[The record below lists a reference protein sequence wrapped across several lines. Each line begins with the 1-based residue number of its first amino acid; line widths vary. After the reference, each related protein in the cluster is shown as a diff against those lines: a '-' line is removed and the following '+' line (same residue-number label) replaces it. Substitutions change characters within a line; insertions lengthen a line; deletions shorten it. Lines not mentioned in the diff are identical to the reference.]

1 MNIFKIKEL
10 QKILNINIKN
20 INDKIII
27 RDIKIKFEEIIY
39 GSIYKCINNLSYQ
52 DVASKINLNFIEQ
65 NINTTI
71 SKTAFINKRNS
82 IPNEYFLDINNSFID
97 YIYKDNKNPRI
108 FGVDGSFINLF
119 KNFNK
124 YEFSYASSNE
134 NYCQGIISCLY
145 DINNKIPVNYYLI
158 KTRNEREAFRNQIKY
173 LRNGDT
179 VIFDRG
185 YYSYDLVEKL
195 EIIDVN
201 YIFRLKSNK
210 KEVQYMKNNNIVD
223 YTFINK
229 NIKNRII
236 NYRIDNSE
244 DEYYLLTNLSCS
256 IDELKDLYWK
266 RWQVEIHFKES
277 KYNLSLK
284 TINLKTENSL
294 LQEIYIH
301 NLIFILYYYF
311 KFDIDNPLL
320 KSKYKINNKT
330 GIKIFSENIIYL
342 LIYNKITN
350 KCFEKINRILNII
363 VMNVVYIQINKKKYE
378 RKRLRPYAK
387 WYFSKK

>member
-27 RDIKIKFEEIIY
+27 RDRKIKFEEIIY

>member
-1 MNIFKIKEL
+1 MNILKIKEL
-10 QKILNINIKN
+10 QKLLNINIKN
-20 INDKIII
+20 INNKIII
-27 RDIKIKFEEIIY
+27 RDRKIKFEEILY

-65 NINTTI
+65 YINTTI
-71 SKTAFINKRNS
+71 SKTAFIEKRNN
-82 IPNEYFLDINNSFID
+82 IPNEYFLNINDSFID
-97 YIYKDNKNPRI
+97 YIYKNDKTPRV
-108 FGVDGSFINLF
+108 FGVDGSFLNLF
-119 KNFNK
+119 KKFNK
-124 YEFSYASSNE
+124 NGFSYASSNE

-145 DINNKIPVNYYLI
+145 DINNKIPINYFLI

-173 LRNGDT
+173 LRSGDI

-185 YYSYDLVEKL
+185 YYSYDIVEKL
-195 EIIDVN
+195 EIIGVK

-210 KEVQYMKNNNIVD
+210 KEVQFMRKNNILD
-223 YTFINK
+223 HSFINK
-229 NIKNRII
+229 NINNRII
-236 NYRIDNSE
+236 NYRVDNSD
-244 DEYYLLTNLSCS
+244 DEYYILTNLSYS
-256 IDELKDLYWK
+256 IDELKNLYWK
-266 RWQVEIHFKES
+266 RWKVEIHFKES

-294 LQEIYIH
+294 IQEIYIH

-311 KFDIDNPLL
+311 KFDIENPLL

-350 KCFEKINRILNII
+350 KCFEKIHKILNII
-363 VMNVVYIQINKKKYE
+363 ELNVVYIQQNKKIGE
-378 RKRLRPYAK
+378 RKRLRPYGK
-387 WYFSKK
+387 WYFNKK

>member
-27 RDIKIKFEEIIY
+27 RDRKIKFEEIIY

-223 YTFINK
+223 HTFINK

-236 NYRIDNSE
+236 NYRVDNSE
-244 DEYYLLTNLSCS
+244 DEYYLLTNLTCS
-256 IDELKDLYWK
+256 IDELKNLYWK

-363 VMNVVYIQINKKKYE
+363 VMNIVYIQINKKKYE

>member
-1 MNIFKIKEL
+1 MSHN
-10 QKILNINIKN
+10 
-20 INDKIII
+20 
-27 RDIKIKFEEIIY
+27 
-39 GSIYKCINNLSYQ
+39 
-52 DVASKINLNFIEQ
+52 
-65 NINTTI
+65 
-71 SKTAFINKRNS
+71 
-82 IPNEYFLDINNSFID
+82 
-97 YIYKDNKNPRI
+97 
-108 FGVDGSFINLF
+108 
-119 KNFNK
+119 
-124 YEFSYASSNE
+124 
-134 NYCQGIISCLY
+134 LY
-145 DINNKIPVNYYLI
+145 DINNKIPINYYLI

-195 EIIDVN
+195 EIINVN

-210 KEVQYMKNNNIVD
+210 KEVQYMKINNIVD
-223 YTFINK
+223 HTFINK

-236 NYRIDNSE
+236 NYRVDNSE
-244 DEYYLLTNLSCS
+244 DEYYLLTNLTCS

-266 RWQVEIHFKES
+266 RWQIEIHFKES

-294 LQEIYIH
+294 IQEIYIH

-311 KFDIDNPLL
+311 KFDIDNSVL
-320 KSKYKINNKT
+320 KSKYKINNKA

-350 KCFEKINRILNII
+350 KCFEKINKIINVI
-363 VMNVVYIQINKKKYE
+363 VMNVVYIQIFKKKI
-378 RKRLRPYAK
+378 
-387 WYFSKK
+387 

>member
-27 RDIKIKFEEIIY
+27 RDRKIKFEEIIY

-134 NYCQGIISCLY
+134 NYCQGIISCLD

>member
-1 MNIFKIKEL
+1 MDIIKIKEL
-10 QKILNINIKN
+10 QKIFNTNIKN
-20 INDKIII
+20 INDKIIE
-27 RDIKIKFEEIIY
+27 RNRKLNFKEILY

-52 DVASKINLNFIEQ
+52 DVASKINLNFIKQ

-71 SKTAFINKRNS
+71 SKTAFIDKRNNIS
-82 IPNEYFLDINNSFID
+82 NEYFLNINDSFIE
-97 YIYKDNKNPRI
+97 YIYKNDKTPRI
-108 FGVDGSFINLF
+108 FGVDGSFLNLF

-124 YEFSYASSNE
+124 FGFSYASSNE

-145 DINNKIPVNYYLI
+145 DINNKIPINYFLI

-173 LRNGDT
+173 LRSGDI

-185 YYSYDLVEKL
+185 YYSYDIVEKL

-201 YIFRLKSNK
+201 YIFRLKSSK
-210 KEVQYMKNNNIVD
+210 KEVKFMKKNNIID
-223 YTFINK
+223 HSFINK
-229 NIKNRII
+229 NINNRII
-236 NYRIDNSE
+236 NYRVDNSE
-244 DEYYLLTNLSCS
+244 DEYYILTNLSYS
-256 IDELKDLYWK
+256 IDELKNLYWK
-266 RWQVEIHFKES
+266 RWKVVIHFKES

-311 KFDIDNPLL
+311 KFDIENPLL

-350 KCFEKINRILNII
+350 KCFEKISRILNII
-363 VMNVVYIQINKKKYE
+363 ELNIVYIQQNKKKYE
-378 RKRLRPYAK
+378 RKRLKPYGK

>member
-27 RDIKIKFEEIIY
+27 RDRKIKFEEIIY

-363 VMNVVYIQINKKKYE
+363 VMNIVYIQINKKKYE